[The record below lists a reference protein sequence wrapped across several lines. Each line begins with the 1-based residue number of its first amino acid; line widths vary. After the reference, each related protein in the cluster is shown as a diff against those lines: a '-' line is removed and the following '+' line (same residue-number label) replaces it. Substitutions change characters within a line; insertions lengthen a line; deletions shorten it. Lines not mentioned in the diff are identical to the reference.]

1 MKKKIIF
8 LILSILVLIIFIG
21 GGIIFYISQ
30 RDDKI
35 SLIEEKIV
43 IEYGQSYNPSLNEL
57 INFTE
62 FDFINTENVK
72 IESNIENE
80 DNKEYPAVGN
90 YEINVYYKDKNLSQK
105 VEVKDTTSPE
115 LSMKENIDIENGVD
129 INTVNI
135 KQYAK
140 ATDLS
145 ELKDYN
151 IDLTNVD
158 TNKAGEYVAKIFIED
173 IYGNKSEKEFKIVV
187 PEKEEPV
194 VEVKEENVVAEST
207 TQSQPQ
213 TQTKTTEK
221 KGNANNSNTNSTK
234 TDSSDT
240 ANENK
245 SENKNENK
253 SANKEQQNNSNNEKK
268 KQPVWC
274 DEGGPK
280 HWQGNGPNEHRLL

>member
-21 GGIIFYISQ
+21 GGIIFYINQ

-35 SLIEEKIV
+35 SLIEENIV
-43 IEYGQSYNPSLNEL
+43 IEYGQSYNPSVNEL

-105 VEVKDTTSPE
+105 IEVKDTTSPV

-158 TNKAGEYVAKIFIED
+158 TNKAGEYVAKISIED
-173 IYGNKSEKEFKIVV
+173 IYGNKSEKDFKIVV
-187 PEKEEPV
+187 PEKEESV

-234 TDSSDT
+234 TDSSNT

-253 SANKEQQNNSNNEKK
+253 SANKEQQKNSNNEKK

-280 HWQGNGPNEHRLL
+280 HWQGNGPNDHRLL